1 MSCYSLEEIQ
11 AALLKPAPNQGKM
24 QHAAELTS
32 DLFRFINAQNLN
44 WDRIHFRCV
53 DGDTTCNTN
62 EIEFSFPVS
71 PPSPTEAK
79 TATAPPDQSKV
90 HKIQHLKQIIQQ
102 AQLELRQLEGGGEVK
117 LLQLLQLPTVNLD
130 EIIERRNY
138 D

>member
-1 MSCYSLEEIQ
+1 METCYSLEEIQ

-24 QHAAELTS
+24 RHAAELTS
-32 DLFRFINAQNLN
+32 NLFRFINAQNLN

-71 PPSPTEAK
+71 PPPPSPTEAQ
-79 TATAPPDQSKV
+79 TDQSKV
-90 HKIQHLKQIIQQ
+90 YKIQHLKQIIQQ

-117 LLQLLQLPTVNLD
+117 LFQLPTVNLD
-130 EIIERRNY
+130 EIIERRHY